1 VLGSECCGAEGD
13 DRREA
18 YTAIAW
24 GGLLSLEKPKSVEA
38 EAVTV
43 AEGKMCGAAMRGVDA
58 LPWSKTPSRAKGS
71 RRNLGDLVW
80 SAVAE
85 AIPDRD
91 SKPKAQSVGEQARSR
106 TRS

>member
-1 VLGSECCGAEGD
+1 
-13 DRREA
+13 
-18 YTAIAW
+18 
-24 GGLLSLEKPKSVEA
+24 LSLEKPKSVEA

>member
-1 VLGSECCGAEGD
+1 MAGRPRAAGGELSRNSVVTLSAMASCAM
-13 DRREA
+13 
-18 YTAIAW
+18 TAIAW

-38 EAVTV
+38 EAITV

-91 SKPKAQSVGEQARSR
+91 SKPKA
-106 TRS
+106 